1 MGHRVRPSAASLFEV
16 FMALSTG
23 LVCLLYLFIY
33 INLNIILKNLKI
45 RLSIFLCY
53 SEELKI
59 LVNTSICN
67 DVAHGRWCWCRHS
80 PALLRHGGATA
91 TPATGR
97 PGPTPP
103 PYVSLA
109 AG

>member
-45 RLSIFLCY
+45 RLSIIFMLF
-53 SEELKI
+53 
-59 LVNTSICN
+59 
-67 DVAHGRWCWCRHS
+67 
-80 PALLRHGGATA
+80 
-91 TPATGR
+91 
-97 PGPTPP
+97 
-103 PYVSLA
+103 
-109 AG
+109 